1 MSQTQEDNTPFQVV
15 EDPFTTIRQ
24 WLDEAKALEPNNP
37 EAMSLATVDEAGM
50 PNVRIVLMR
59 GLDVKG
65 SPKRGLVFYTNFESA
80 KSRELAASP
89 KAALL
94 FYWKS
99 LGRQIRLRGLISP
112 VSPQEADAY
121 FATRPEGSRI
131 GAWASEQSRSLDN
144 RETLEKRVA
153 QFSKKFEGGAIPRPP
168 HWSGYRLTPL
178 EIEFWKSGEFRLHHR
193 LVYRREVESDPWS
206 REFLYP

>member
-1 MSQTQEDNTPFQVV
+1 MNQTQKDDAPLQAV
-15 EDPFTTIRQ
+15 EDPFETIKQ
-24 WLDEAKALEPNNP
+24 WFDEAKAFEPNNP

-59 GLDVKG
+59 GLDEK
-65 SPKRGLVFYTNFESA
+65 STPRRGLVFYTNFESA
-80 KSRELAASP
+80 KGRELSACP

-99 LGRQIRLRGLISP
+99 LGRQIRIRGLISP
-112 VSPQEADAY
+112 VSAEEADAY
-121 FATRPEGSRI
+121 FETRPEGSRI
-131 GAWASEQSRSLDN
+131 GAWASDQSRSLDS

-153 QFSKKFEGGAIPRPP
+153 QFSKKFEGGPIPRPP

-178 EIEFWKSGEFRLHHR
+178 EIEFWKNGEYRLHYR

-206 REFLYP
+206 RAYLYP